1 MDCEQEEGMDKK
13 KIVGTDKSTGDAA
26 SASKNYINSEESLL
40 EQIRAKEEEQNA
52 RIEASRQQYITDV
65 EYALK
70 EAESRIS
77 RERSL
82 GQTEAD
88 SVWREAMDRI
98 NSDVERILG
107 EGEQMVRLDRE
118 RKEQRFNGVVERVV
132 REIGKG

>member
-1 MDCEQEEGMDKK
+1 MNRRKVWIK
-13 KIVGTDKSTGDAA
+13 RRIVGTDKSTGDAA

-52 RIEASRQQYITDV
+52 RIEDSRQQYITDV
-65 EYALK
+65 ENTRK
-70 EAESRIS
+70 EAESRLS

-98 NSDVERILG
+98 NTDVERILG

-118 RKEQRFNGVVERVV
+118 RKEQRFNGVVDRVF

>member
-1 MDCEQEEGMDKK
+1 MDKK
-13 KIVGTDKSTGDAA
+13 NVIGTDKSSGDVE
-26 SASKNYINSEESLL
+26 SAYANYVNSEESLL

-52 RIEASRQQYITDV
+52 RIESARQQYLMDV
-65 EYALK
+65 ENARK
-70 EAESRIS
+70 EAESRLA
-77 RERSL
+77 RERVL

-118 RKEQRFNGVVERVV
+118 RKEQRFNGVVDRVV

>member
-1 MDCEQEEGMDKK
+1 MDNK
-13 KIVGTDKSTGDAA
+13 KIVSTAKSSGDVE
-26 SASKNYINSEESLL
+26 SAYTEYVNSEESLL
-40 EQIRAKEEEQNA
+40 EQIRAKEEEQNG
-52 RIEASRQQYITDV
+52 RIEAARLQYVTDI
-65 EYALK
+65 ENARK
-70 EAESRIS
+70 EAESRLA
-77 RERSL
+77 RERVL

-118 RKEQRFNGVVERVV
+118 RKEQRFNGVVDRVV

>member
-1 MDCEQEEGMDKK
+1 MDTK
-13 KIVGTDKSTGDAA
+13 KIVGTDNNKGGAK
-26 SASKNYINSEESLL
+26 SASKNYVNSEESLL
-40 EQIRAKEEEQNA
+40 EQIRAKEEEQNV
-52 RIEASRQQYITDV
+52 RIEASRQQYIVDV
-65 EYALK
+65 ENARK
-70 EAESRIS
+70 EAESRLS

-118 RKEQRFNGVVERVV
+118 RKEQRFNGVVDRVV

>member
-1 MDCEQEEGMDKK
+1 MDKK
-13 KIVGTDKSTGDAA
+13 KIVGTDNNIGGAE
-26 SASKNYINSEESLL
+26 SASKNSVNSEESLL

-52 RIEASRQQYITDV
+52 RIEFSRQQYITDV
-65 EYALK
+65 ENARK
-70 EAESRIS
+70 EAESRLS
-77 RERSL
+77 LERSL

-107 EGEQMVRLDRE
+107 EGEQMVRFDRE
-118 RKEQRFNGVVERVV
+118 RKEQRFNGVVDRVV